1 MCLSLDENKIT
12 KIEGLNNLKNLE
24 RLYFSNRIT
33 KISAELFNFHLIDEI
48 LENVSQKVKEDF
60 QNNIKR
66 MSRVRTLKY
75 LTLGT
80 IFGNNINKG
89 ELKNFPLLFFHD
101 FESKE
106 LRK

>member
-48 LENVSQKVKEDF
+48 LENVSQKIKDDF
-60 QNNIKR
+60 ENKIKR
-66 MSRVRTLKY
+66 LSRVRTLKY
-75 LTLGT
+75 ITLG
-80 IFGNNINKG
+80 IIRDNNINKG
-89 ELKNFPLLFFHD
+89 KLKNFPLLFSHD
-101 FESKE
+101 FETKE